1 MSTDSDGLLHRDLT
15 KRIVGA
21 FYDVYNELGYGFL
34 ESVYEGSMEIALRH
48 AGLVVQRQVPVM
60 VKFRGEQAGVFK
72 ADMLVEGKV
81 LVELKAA
88 KALEPAHEAQ
98 TLNYLKATEIE
109 VALLFNFGP
118 RPEFKRLVF
127 DNERKAYRGRANAN
141 AARQS

>member
-1 MSTDSDGLLHRDLT
+1 MNTDSDGLLHRDLT